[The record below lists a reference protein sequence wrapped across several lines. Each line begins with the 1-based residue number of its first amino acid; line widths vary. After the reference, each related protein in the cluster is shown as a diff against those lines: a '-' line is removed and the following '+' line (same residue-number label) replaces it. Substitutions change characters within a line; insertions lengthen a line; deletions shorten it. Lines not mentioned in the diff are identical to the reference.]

1 MFVRRERQNC
11 QLIIN
16 SSSAAC
22 GFWGV
27 HPMPPLR
34 LTRINSVKWEV
45 VTDDIIRQQFADGMV
60 RGFLQL
66 SETVADVETK

>member
-1 MFVRRERQNC
+1 
-11 QLIIN
+11 
-16 SSSAAC
+16 
-22 GFWGV
+22 
-27 HPMPPLR
+27 MPPLR

-45 VTDDIIRQQFADGMV
+45 VTDDIIRQQFADSMV